1 MGKFDNARIEDEVL
15 FPIKRVMYEGT
26 LFKPEDLTEPLE
38 AACRDLIMNSHKIQD
53 KESKENTFLNYLG
66 LKALKLQAEK
76 LDYIVNPIRW
86 EWWSDNQ
93 LKTNFYIEVHKK
105 NERKQSWQVYSYRD
119 FSQFLLLDTK
129 SYKET
134 GYYKYPNSTYDI
146 KYSRIFMQ
154 RIKIS
159 EKDQFNLLI
168 DELLTSKNQACYKN
182 YLSKLTISYD
192 SAKYVSMEQ
201 LAKNIIQPVKIVP
214 KETIIRA
221 NKDNDTQRKMQND
234 CYYISLKDMTELN
247 N

>member
-1 MGKFDNARIEDEVL
+1 MGKFDNARIENGVL
-15 FPIKRVMYEGT
+15 FPIKRVMYEGN
-26 LFKPEDLTEPLE
+26 LFKPEDLAEPLE

-53 KESKENTFLNYLG
+53 EESKENTFLNYLG

-86 EWWSDNQ
+86 EWWSEKS

-105 NERKQSWQVYSYRD
+105 NERKHSWQVYSYRD

-129 SYKET
+129 
-134 GYYKYPNSTYDI
+134 YYNEAGHYEHSNVIDDM

-159 EKDQFNLLI
+159 EQDQFNLLI
-168 DELLTSKNQACYKN
+168 DELLTSKNQACYRN

-192 SAKYVSMEQ
+192 NAKYVSMEQ
-201 LAKNIIQPVKIVP
+201 LAKNIIQPAKIVP

-234 CYYISLKDMTELN
+234 CYYVSLKDMTKLN